1 MMERMPWEEEQAA
14 RRQDLKVPCKNCP
27 FADRS
32 TRIKFA
38 CRERAEEL
46 AETAYR
52 NGFPCHLSAVDT
64 SDEDPEEG
72 GYEFG
77 PNTQNCAGAIGMFL
91 NDGQTEWPGIGNEE
105 PRGDWAEA
113 MKVAF
118 ESEEAFI
125 EANSKGER

>member
-1 MMERMPWEEEQAA
+1 MERFAWEEEHAA
-14 RRQDLKVPCKNCP
+14 RRQDLKKPCKNCP
-27 FADRS
+27 FANRP

-38 CRERAEEL
+38 CRERAEEI
-46 AETAYR
+46 AELAYR
-52 NGFPCHLSAVDT
+52 EGFPCHLSAT
-64 SDEDPEEG
+64 LDEGCEEAG
-72 GYEFG
+72 FEFG

-91 NDGQTEWPGIGNEE
+91 NDGQSEWPGIGNEE

-113 MKVAF
+113 QEAAF